1 MIADNTTSSII
12 NDLNTKYD
20 LDVLNIIIYII
31 KLMSCYTFLLFIFY
45 THINQRLFV
54 AHAHFK

>member
-1 MIADNTTSSII
+1 MITNTSSSLM
-12 NDLNTKYD
+12 NDLKTKYN
-20 LDVLNIIIYII
+20 LDVLHIIIYIRI
-31 KLMSCYTFLLFIFY
+31 ILSCYTFLLFISY